1 MKAFASML
9 LVGVLCGGSVSGAAG
24 PQSATT
30 DAGTRTLTNP
40 LKSSGPDPWVV
51 TRDGWYYYMNS
62 TGSNLT
68 IWKTRRIEDLANAEK
83 TVVWTPP
90 PDQAYSKE
98 LWAPELHW
106 IDGKWY
112 IYFAAD
118 AGRNE
123 NHRIYVVENASAD
136 PTKGTWTLKGKVGDA
151 TDKWAIDA
159 TILEPSSA
167 TGGKMYMVW
176 SGWEGDTNGVQS
188 IYIARLKNPW
198 TVEGRRTLIS
208 TPQFAWEKVGDL
220 DATDGR
226 TIQDL
231 PHVDVNEGPEVLQ
244 HGDKVFIVYSGSACW
259 TNYYELGMVS
269 SSLGSDLL
277 KESNW
282 KKSDTP
288 IFRQNPEGG
297 AFGTGH
303 NGFFKSPDGKED
315 WIIYHANPGPNQGC
329 GDRRSPRA
337 QPFTWKADGTP
348 EFGRP
353 VPVGQAIAAPS
364 GER

>member
-1 MKAFASML
+1 M
-9 LVGVLCGGSVSGAAG
+9 
-24 PQSATT
+24 T

-51 TRDGWYYYMNS
+51 MRDGWYYYMNS
-62 TGSNLT
+62 TGRNLT

-136 PTKGTWTLKGKVGDA
+136 PTKGTWTLKGKVADA
-151 TDKWAIDA
+151 NDKWAIDA

-244 HGDKVFIVYSGSACW
+244 HGDRVFIVYSGSACW

-269 SSLGSDLL
+269 GSLGSDLL

-348 EFGRP
+348 DFGRP